1 MKTATILVME
11 RNDTLRKKLKRFLLQ
26 QGCNSIESSNETEA
40 LGIIQ
45 CSVIHLA
52 IIGSLDGGRDILQ
65 VAQEIRK
72 GNSTIPLIL
81 ITHDSTEALAIAAL
95 KLGINDYF
103 KQPVSFD
110 ELAASVRRC
119 LSGLSFHASSGTHE
133 TSRQILFDAE
143 KLIGDCLP
151 MKEIK
156 AYIGK
161 VASTDSNVLIT
172 GETGTGKELT
182 YTSLLG
188 NFSQDVSPPPIIW
201 ITPFPFVIY
210 VQTH

>member
-1 MKTATILVME
+1 M
-11 RNDTLRKKLKRFLLQ
+11 
-26 QGCNSIESSNETEA
+26 
-40 LGIIQ
+40 
-45 CSVIHLA
+45 
-52 IIGSLDGGRDILQ
+52 Q

-119 LSGLSFHASSGTHE
+119 LSDLSFHASSGTHE

-156 AYIGK
+156 TYIG
-161 VASTDSNVLIT
+161 
-172 GETGTGKELT
+172 
-182 YTSLLG
+182 
-188 NFSQDVSPPPIIW
+188 
-201 ITPFPFVIY
+201 
-210 VQTH
+210 